1 MRKFYALVRLNLKA
15 MLSSFRFGGG
25 KKKKRAASG
34 LGALILMA
42 VLAVYLSGTYSFMFA
57 AQLAPV
63 GMLALEIMMMSVL
76 AVVMGLVFTLFAA
89 QGVIFGGR
97 DNDLMLSLPVSAFS
111 LMLARTLALY
121 VENLVFTL
129 FIMLP
134 AGAAYLA
141 FGGGGGA
148 VFLIVLT
155 VCTLFLALI
164 PTFFSLIFGFV
175 LAWASGKLGGRSK
188 LLSNLLYMAAFVVF
202 LVLLMRANLAMADLA
217 VYAAGIEGA
226 FSGWGLPFVLMA
238 RAACGGSVPALLG
251 FAALCAG
258 PFLLVVWLFA
268 GRYKRIVTG
277 LGARSARSDYKLGRV
292 AASGARRA
300 LLKKEAGKFFGTP
313 IYLFNSGMG
322 LILLLGGGV
331 AALFFRAK
339 LGEVL
344 DQLSAAG
351 GGLPILPLAAL
362 MVCFLLATV
371 MITAPSISL
380 EGKQLWI
387 LKEAPIS
394 ARGVFLVKAGFQL
407 LLELP
412 VLLVASACLALALG
426 LGPWE
431 WLLLLALGTAF
442 SVCTALLGL
451 FANLCMPKLD
461 APNDMVVV
469 KQSASVMVAML
480 GGMGLVLVGGLLFL
494 LTRGLLGATLALLPG
509 LALYLIGCV
518 VLWRLLATR
527 GEQMFLEL

>member
-1 MRKFYALVRLNLKA
+1 MRKFYALVKLNLKA
-15 MLSSFRFGGG
+15 MLSSFRFSGG
-25 KKKKRAASG
+25 KKKRRAASG
-34 LGALILMA
+34 LGALIFMA
-42 VLAVYLSGTYSFMFA
+42 VLALYLSGTYSFMFA
-57 AQLAPV
+57 AQLAPI
-63 GMLALEIMMMSVL
+63 GMLKLEILMMSVL

-97 DNDLMLSLPVSAFS
+97 DNDLMLAMPVSAFS

-129 FIMLP
+129 FIMMP
-134 AGAAYLA
+134 AGVAYLV

-155 VCTLFLALI
+155 LCTLFLALV

-188 LLSNLLYMAAFVVF
+188 LLSNLLYLAAFAVF
-202 LVLLMRANLAMADLA
+202 MVLLMRMNLAMGDLA
-217 VYAAGIEGA
+217 SYAMGIEGA
-226 FSGWGLPFVLMA
+226 FSGWGLPFLLLA
-238 RAACGGSVPALLG
+238 QAACEGSILSLLG
-251 FAALCAG
+251 FVAFCVA

-268 GRYKRIVTG
+268 GRYKKIVTS
-277 LGARSARSDYKLGRV
+277 LGARSARSDYRLGRV
-292 AASGARRA
+292 SASGARRA

-322 LILLLGGGV
+322 LILLLGAAA
-331 AALFFRAK
+331 AALVFKSK
-339 LGEVL
+339 LGGLLAEL
-344 DQLSAAG
+344 EAAG
-351 GGLPILPLAAL
+351 SGLPVLPLAAL
-362 MVCFLLATV
+362 AVCFLLSTV

-394 ARGVFLVKAGFQL
+394 ARGVFLVKVGFQL

-412 VLLVASACLALALG
+412 SLLLSTICLAFALG
-426 LGPWE
+426 LSAVD
-431 WLLLLALGTAF
+431 WLLLFALGAAL

-461 APNDMVVV
+461 APNDTVVV

-480 GGMGLVLVGGLLFL
+480 GGMGLVLAGAVLFV
-494 LTRGLLGATLALLPG
+494 LTRGLLGPTLALLPG
-509 LALYLIGCV
+509 LVLFLAGCA